1 MISKNSLLAGVVIP
15 DARKYSTT
23 SSWPCSDYEVGFSRV
38 LASGETPGIHRSTEK
53 FSVADGY
60 AARYKTRMDR
70 ERERERERERGGEGG
85 KRGMPS
91 IRVGISR
98 SSGFATACANKS
110 KVFRKMA
117 VTGLTRMSA

>member
-1 MISKNSLLAGVVIP
+1 MVTNKNSLLADVVIP
-15 DARKYSTT
+15 KLVGTPLRVVRRAPTT
-23 SSWPCSDYEVGFSRV
+23 RLDFCESR
-38 LASGETPGIHRSTEK
+38 SGETPGPSGTEK

-70 ERERERERERGGEGG
+70 EARERERH
-85 KRGMPS
+85 GMPS